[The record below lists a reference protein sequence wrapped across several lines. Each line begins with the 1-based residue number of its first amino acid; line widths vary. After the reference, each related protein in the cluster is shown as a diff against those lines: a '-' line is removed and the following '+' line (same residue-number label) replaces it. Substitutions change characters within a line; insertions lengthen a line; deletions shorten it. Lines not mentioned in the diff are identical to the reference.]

1 MKLRDRLTAAVR
13 AFRDAHTLRDALEM
27 EKLERKLTG
36 QTLERKEQE
45 CERLHHSVE
54 ELGFRLRLQE
64 RRTAALTAALRTF
77 APDLTAAEEMKQLYD
92 SVQPSLDMEG
102 YTLYHMAEQLTGIH
116 LHEAFPYESALG
128 VFENAGGR
136 ELLAYLTA
144 YCFNA
149 VEWEVIP
156 GKTYEAAVLGEVDTA
171 APEYRQFERRLY
183 RDTLERMGFGDV
195 LPREEAVQMAAQEQ
209 QPIPPGPVAMSM

>member
-13 AFRDAHTLRDALEM
+13 AFRDAPTLRDALEM

-64 RRTAALTAALRTF
+64 RRTAALTAALRAF
-77 APDLTAAEEMKQLYD
+77 APDLTAAEEMKRLYD
-92 SVQPSLDMEG
+92 SVQPSLDVGG

-116 LHEAFPYESALG
+116 LHEAFP
-128 VFENAGGR
+128 
-136 ELLAYLTA
+136 
-144 YCFNA
+144 
-149 VEWEVIP
+149 
-156 GKTYEAAVLGEVDTA
+156 
-171 APEYRQFERRLY
+171 
-183 RDTLERMGFGDV
+183 
-195 LPREEAVQMAAQEQ
+195 
-209 QPIPPGPVAMSM
+209 

>member
-77 APDLTAAEEMKQLYD
+77 APDLTAAEEMKQLSD

-144 YCFNA
+144 YCFDA
-149 VEWEVIP
+149 VEWEVVP
-156 GKTYEAAVLGEVDTA
+156 GTACEKAVLGAVDAST
-171 APEYRQFERRLY
+171 PEYRQFEHQLY
-183 RDTLERMGFGDV
+183 KNVLERMGFEGLLV
-195 LPREEAVQMAAQEQ
+195 SEQAGQTAEVVTMA
-209 QPIPPGPVAMSM
+209 M